1 MNGPQTEN
9 NFNVDVKNFGPIA
22 EANIELRPLTVFVG
36 PSNVGK
42 SYLAILV
49 YALHRALNPNID
61 GLVRVPYDYRSRS
74 NFSRSK
80 FKSIELTSTLKKTTR
95 HWIQSSLET
104 ELPSPM
110 PNEIQTQ
117 IQNALQQPTFAHI
130 RIKEEIKRCFN
141 VADLDDLIRLQQRSS
156 EMRIKLGF
164 PQTTTSDILG
174 FEFLL
179 NKQNSACIGTF
190 GDIQPIYSAL
200 VKSKSPQSI
209 FLKRILELYSQH
221 SFLQESFDLHE
232 LLANI
237 SDSIFKYML
246 QPIQRNA
253 YYLPAARTGIMDAH
267 RVVVSALLQGASK
280 GGSRPSTH
288 VPALPGIMSDFLDQ
302 LYNLREYDNL
312 REYSRQHR
320 NTQKITENLAEKFES
335 NILKGGV
342 QMDASYEYSGPNFSY
357 KPDDLSQALPFARVS
372 SMVSELAPIVLYLRY
387 LVNPGDTLI
396 IEEPESHLHPA
407 MQAELALELAR
418 MVRHGIRIIVTTH
431 SEWFLE
437 KIGNLVRLSEVLEN
451 SRYSRHNENVAL
463 HKGEVGAWL
472 FKQCKRPKGSK
483 VEEIQMDPETGL
495 FPTDYGVV
503 SEALYN
509 EGAEIFNKLSEIKN
523 EQIG

>member
-61 GLVRVPYDYRSRS
+61 GLVRASYGYRSKS

-80 FKSIELTSTLKKTTR
+80 FKSIELTSKLKKTTR
-95 HWIQSSLET
+95 NWIQSSLET

-117 IQNALQQPTFAHI
+117 IQNALKQPTFAHI

-156 EMRIKLGF
+156 EMRINLGF

-209 FLKRILELYSQH
+209 FLKKILELYSQH

-232 LLANI
+232 LLVNI

-280 GGSRPSTH
+280 GGIRPSTH

-312 REYSRQHR
+312 REYSRQRR
-320 NTQKITENLAEKFES
+320 NTKKITENLAEKFES

-357 KPDDLSQALPFARVS
+357 KPDDLSQDLPFARVS

-387 LVNPGDTLI
+387 LVTPGDTLI

-407 MQAELALELAR
+407 MQAELAKEVAR
-418 MVRHGIRIIVTTH
+418 MVRNGIRIIVTTH

-437 KIGNLVRLSEVLEN
+437 KIGNLVRLSEIPE
-451 SRYSRHNENVAL
+451 YSQFSKQNENVAL
-463 HKGEVGAWL
+463 HSEEVGAWL
-472 FKQCKRPKGSK
+472 FKMQKRPKGSK
-483 VEEIQMDPETGL
+483 VEEIEIDPETGL
-495 FPTDYGVV
+495 FPTDFGVV

-509 EGAEIFNKLSEIKN
+509 EGAEISNRLSVN
-523 EQIG
+523 EYERNS